1 MLGLVGMPEQIWLV
15 VESVDMRK
23 GVEGLT
29 AMAQLAL
36 GHSPYSG
43 AAFVFHNRSGSR
55 LKVLLWDAQGVWLC
69 QRRLHEGS
77 FDWPKIQPGH
87 QAGDR
92 VFSLTQAQWAWLI
105 AGVDWQKL
113 SAKLNP
119 NWQV

>member
-36 GHSPYSG
+36 GHSPYSS

-69 QRRLHEGS
+69 QRRLHEGR
-77 FDWPKIQPGH
+77 FVWPKIQPAH

-92 VFSLTQAQWAWLI
+92 VFFTD
-105 AGVDWQKL
+105 AGTMGVVNCGVGL
-113 SAKLNP
+113 AKIIG
-119 NWQV
+119 

>member
-1 MLGLVGMPEQIWLV
+1 MPEQIWLV

-36 GHSPYSG
+36 GHSTYGS
-43 AAFVFHNRSGSR
+43 AAFFFIIVWAVDLRCYCGMRKVFGCVSVDYMKDVLFG
-55 LKVLLWDAQGVWLC
+55 LKSNQ
-69 QRRLHEGS
+69 HI
-77 FDWPKIQPGH
+77 K
-87 QAGDR
+87 QAT
-92 VFSLTQAQWAWLI
+92 VFFSLTQAQWAWLI
-105 AGVDWQKL
+105 AGLDWQKL

>member
-1 MLGLVGMPEQIWLV
+1 V

-36 GHSPYSG
+36 GHSPYSS

-55 LKVLLWDAQGVWLC
+55 LKVLLCDAQGVWLC
-69 QRRLHEGS
+69 QRRLHEGRFVWS
-77 FDWPKIQPGH
+77 KIQPAH

-113 SAKLNP
+113 SARLNP

>member
-69 QRRLHEGS
+69 QRRLYEGS
-77 FDWPKIQPGH
+77 FIWPKIQPGH
-87 QAGDR
+87 QPGDR